1 MVRMNDPGLKT
12 KIKIKIIMIS
22 EKIIHVNALAVPQ
35 QWTILSWLDLS
46 SKDSGIEFFN
56 YLSC

>member
-35 QWTILSWLDLS
+35 Q
-46 SKDSGIEFFN
+46 
-56 YLSC
+56 